1 MTAKKVA
8 ANKAAKKSPRK
19 AVAKRPPGRP
29 SIWTAKL
36 ENCVIAAIADTG
48 SQTEAAK
55 RCGIHRQRIDE
66 RELADE
72 GFRSRIARAREIGYA
87 ARAEQAVLDAK
98 SAEDAT
104 KGRLAFDAERWWL
117 SKIAPRQFGDK
128 VSLEHAGPN
137 GGAIPVSHVD
147 AGKLSDATLQELL
160 NARRAATD
168 GG

>member
-1 MTAKKVA
+1 MSAKKAPVK
-8 ANKAAKKSPRK
+8 KAARKCDAKK
-19 AVAKRPPGRP
+19 PPGRP

-36 ENCVIAAIADTG
+36 EDAVIAAIADTG

-55 RCGIHRQRIDE
+55 QCGIHRQRIDE
-66 RELADE
+66 RELANE

-87 ARAEQAVLDAK
+87 ARAEQAVIAAK
-98 SAEDAT
+98 AAEDAT

-137 GGAIPVSHVD
+137 GGPIETAVTVV
-147 AGKLSDATLQELL
+147 E
-160 NARRAATD
+160 RRIVRPAD
-168 GG
+168 RNG

>member
-1 MTAKKVA
+1 MSAKKA
-8 ANKAAKKSPRK
+8 PAKKAAKKK
-19 AVAKRPPGRP
+19 PGRP
-29 SIWTAKL
+29 SIWTDKL
-36 ENCVIAAIADTG
+36 ESEVIAAIAETG
-48 SQTEAAK
+48 SQTEAAE
-55 RCGIHRQRIDE
+55 RCGVHRQRIDE

-137 GGAIPVSHVD
+137 GGPIETAVTVV
-147 AGKLSDATLQELL
+147 E
-160 NARRAATD
+160 RRIVRPAD
-168 GG
+168 RNG